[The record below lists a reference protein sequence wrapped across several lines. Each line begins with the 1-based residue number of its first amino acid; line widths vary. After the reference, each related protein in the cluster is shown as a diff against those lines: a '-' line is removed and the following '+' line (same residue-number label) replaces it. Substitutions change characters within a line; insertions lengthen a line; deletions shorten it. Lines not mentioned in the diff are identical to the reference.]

1 MKADIREEGRCSTN
15 VFVKFLSPEV
25 DDACLQELFAPFG
38 RIESAKVMVDS
49 QTWHTL
55 GFGYI
60 STPPIKEKYHKER
73 EEKRLKE
80 KSIYINKYMNRF
92 VKYSRR
98 EEALLAIEK
107 MAGYKI
113 GNKTL
118 MCKLSSSST
127 SPASCNLYIKPL
139 PASFS
144 EGIPSL
150 LSSPLSSISPSLAL
164 TRRSLSLIT
173 HYSHSSRLTPHSPSA
188 LTPIP
193 LLLSLSVLLSFSH
206 IDTLRGMFIKYGAI
220 NTVKI
225 VRDPNQNDVIGL
237 VRYPE
242 RKERERKKNVRNRIS
257 FLFLFSFSS
266 SSYWLL
272 LLVSLMVGYV

>member
-1 MKADIREEGRCSTN
+1 MLTRVVCTLWEDRVSKGDGGFPDMAHSWIRVYIYTTNQRKIPQRKRREET
-15 VFVKFLSPEV
+15 
-25 DDACLQELFAPFG
+25 
-38 RIESAKVMVDS
+38 
-49 QTWHTL
+49 
-55 GFGYI
+55 
-60 STPPIKEKYHKER
+60 
-73 EEKRLKE
+73 KRK
-80 KSIYINKYMNRF
+80 INIHNKYMNRF

-150 LSSPLSSISPSLAL
+150 LSSPLSSISPL
-164 TRRSLSLIT
+164 TRPHQTLPLTHHSLLSL
-173 HYSHSSRLTPHSPSA
+173 LTPHSPSA

-193 LLLSLSVLLSFSH
+193 SLLSLSVLLSFSH
-206 IDTLRGMFIKYGAI
+206 IDTLRDMFIKYGAI